1 MTALQYYIEGGV
13 RRAVAARELGL
24 LTISATLHEDG
35 MPSIPVTINISD
47 LFSPKASISRSD
59 ARYVKVLRGMSSP
72 QTRALVP
79 AIDVQ
84 PLSVPNQTSSV
95 PLSQVTLDP

>member
-1 MTALQYYIEGGV
+1 MTALQYYIEAGV

-24 LTISATLHEDG
+24 PTISAILHEDG
-35 MPSIPVTINISD
+35 KPSTPVTVNISD

-59 ARYVKVLRGMSSP
+59 ARYVKVLGGMSSP
-72 QTRALVP
+72 RTRALVP
-79 AIDVQ
+79 AIDIQ
-84 PLSVPNQTSSV
+84 PLSVPKQTSSV